1 MFAEVARFVVSNGQ
15 GSTSSI
21 QRRFSIGYNRAG
33 RIMDQLEQ
41 AGIVGRSEGSKPR
54 EVLISD
60 PASLERILN
69 DLYIENL

>member
-33 RIMDQLEQ
+33 RIMDQLEYK
-41 AGIVGRSEGSKPR
+41 GIVGPAEGSKPR
-54 EVLISD
+54 EVYITD
-60 PASLERILN
+60 AASLERLLDN
-69 DLYIENL
+69 M